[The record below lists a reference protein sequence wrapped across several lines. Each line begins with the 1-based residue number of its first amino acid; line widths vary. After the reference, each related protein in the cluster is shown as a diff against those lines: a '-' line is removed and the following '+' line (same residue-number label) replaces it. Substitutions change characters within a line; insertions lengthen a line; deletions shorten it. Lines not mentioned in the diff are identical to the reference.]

1 MPQISKR
8 RLHPAIAE
16 RVEQVLAD
24 ILNGKYQKTK
34 LSVLNILLSDTEKI
48 MLSKR
53 LAITILS
60 LRGYS
65 YDLIKDVLKV
75 SQGTVAHTMATY
87 AHADNVYKNELQNL
101 LQTKRLHDLIGKFEY
116 ELGKAMPPKGADWR
130 IWRKNLEKSK
140 AEDDLPF

>member
-87 AHADNVYKNELQNL
+87 AHADNAYKNELQNL
-101 LQTKRLHDLIGKFEY
+101 LQTKRLHVLIGKFEY
-116 ELGKAMPPKGADWR
+116 ELGKAIPPKGAD
-130 IWRKNLEKSK
+130 
-140 AEDDLPF
+140 